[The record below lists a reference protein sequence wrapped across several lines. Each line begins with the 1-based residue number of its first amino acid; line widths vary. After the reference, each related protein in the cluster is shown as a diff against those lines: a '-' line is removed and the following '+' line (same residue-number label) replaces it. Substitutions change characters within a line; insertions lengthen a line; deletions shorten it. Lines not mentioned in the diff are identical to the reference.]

1 METATMGVERQ
12 VRSYILENYL
22 FTDDPAELNS
32 TDSFLELGI
41 IDSLG
46 VLQVIDFLE
55 KAFDIKVN
63 DEEMIPENLDS
74 VNSVVAF
81 VERKTGGAGS

>member
-1 METATMGVERQ
+1 MGVERQ